1 MTFRFY
7 YLILGD
13 FLGVLKFDSS
23 YFLCHLSGTVR
34 DRQPEG
40 ESPKFEKPQISLSG
54 VATAWGHYMKL
65 KTLLKQYFIF
75 SKLKI

>member
-1 MTFRFY
+1 MY
-7 YLILGD
+7 
-13 FLGVLKFDSS
+13 
-23 YFLCHLSGTVR
+23 LSGTVR
-34 DRQPEG
+34 ARQPEG

-65 KTLLKQYFIF
+65 ETLLKQYFIL